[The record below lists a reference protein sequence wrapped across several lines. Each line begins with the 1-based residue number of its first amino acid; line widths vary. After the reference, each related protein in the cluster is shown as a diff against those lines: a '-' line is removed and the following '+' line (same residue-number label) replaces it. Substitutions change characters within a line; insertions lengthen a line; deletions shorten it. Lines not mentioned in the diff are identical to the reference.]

1 MMLTETKHSILQ
13 LGNPLLHF
21 DTDLN
26 SQAEFYWSHG
36 IISDD
41 SYELFNFVCNKSR
54 LLKEAFNRNLSES
67 CSQVNT
73 EVSKELSIYI
83 DRHNVLSDICLPT
96 DHLGSRFQLQSYSQF
111 VAHSTHQQVN

>member
-1 MMLTETKHSILQ
+1 MMLIETKHSILQ

-73 EVSKELSIYI
+73 EVSKELSTSI
-83 DRHNVLSDICLPT
+83 DRHNVLSDMCG
-96 DHLGSRFQLQSYSQF
+96 HLGSRFQLRSYSQF
-111 VAHSTHQQVN
+111 VAHQQVKIYYAF